1 MYHPNLN
8 EYKKLVKLG
17 NLIPVYREIL
27 ADTDTPVSAYMKM
40 LQSPILASSNDLWV
54 SSHDSFLLESL
65 SNNETWARYSFIG
78 LSPKKIIKSWDALV
92 EISQAG
98 HEPIIKHFDDPITA
112 LKQEL
117 SLYTPVAIEGLPPF
131 YGGLVGYIGYEN
143 VKYFERCPD
152 SNKSGVPIPDMCFL
166 LTDSL
171 LIFDHQRL
179 TIKIVVNTITAED
192 VNPEDAYNDA
202 IKKINQIEHCL
213 RHKNI
218 DYKTCTPISNNNGD
232 IAYSS
237 SFASKQDF
245 MDAVEKSKEYI
256 KAGDIFQV
264 VLSQRFNTQS
274 NIDPFNIYRA
284 LRIINPSPYMFYLN
298 LNDVKIVGASPEILV
313 RKRKDKVILRPIAG
327 TRKRGRNEDEDIS
340 LEKELLTD
348 PKELAEH
355 IMLVDL
361 GRNDLGRVARVGSIK
376 INKLKFI
383 ERYSHVMHIV
393 SDIEGTLEQG
403 LDAFDVLRACF
414 PAGTVTGAPK
424 VRAMEIINELEP
436 VKRGPYAGAV
446 GYFSFS
452 GDMDTCITIRTL
464 FVKDDQIYFQ
474 AGAGI
479 VADSIAEN
487 EFEETLNKARAVMR
501 AIKMA
506 KEELS

>member
-1 MYHPNLN
+1 MYYPKIE
-8 EYKKLVKLG
+8 EYIKLTKKG

-27 ADTDTPVSAYMKM
+27 ADTDTPVSAYLKT
-40 LQSPILASSNDLWV
+40 SDSSFIG
-54 SSHDSFLLESL
+54 HKQSFLLESL
-65 SNNETWARYSFIG
+65 LLNEKWARYSYIG
-78 LSPKKIIKSWDALV
+78 FSPIKTIKSWGDKV
-92 EISQAG
+92 EISQKG
-98 HEPIIKHFDDPITA
+98 SEPIIKIFKDPIDS

-117 SLYTPVAIEGLPPF
+117 STYSPVTVEGLPPF

-143 VKYFERCPD
+143 VKYFERVPD
-152 SNKSGVPIPDMCFL
+152 NNKPALDIPDMYFL
-166 LTDSL
+166 VTDTI
-171 LIFDHQRL
+171 LIFDHHRH
-179 TIKIVVNTITAED
+179 TIKIVANTHLTGGID
-192 VNPEDAYNDA
+192 PELAYNDA
-202 IKKINQIEHCL
+202 IKRIDQIVQSLQNNKITH
-213 RHKNI
+213 
-218 DYKTCTPISNNNGD
+218 KTCASINVNDGD
-232 IAYSS
+232 IKYSS
-237 SFASKQDF
+237 SFESKQGF

-264 VLSQRFNTQS
+264 VLSQRFNTECDVS
-274 NIDPFNIYRA
+274 PFNIYRA
-284 LRIINPSPYMFYLN
+284 LRIINPSPYMFYFN
-298 LNDVKIVGASPEILV
+298 LDDLKLVGASPEILA
-313 RKRKDKVILRPIAG
+313 RQREDKVIVRPIAG
-327 TRKRGRNEDEDIS
+327 TRKRGANESEDLA
-340 LEKELLTD
+340 LEKELLND

-361 GRNDLGRVARVGSIK
+361 GRNDLGRVAEVGSIK

-393 SDIEGTLEQG
+393 TDIEGTLQDG

-424 VRAMEIINELEP
+424 VRAMEIINEFEP

-464 FVKDDQIYFQ
+464 FVKDGQIYFQ

-487 EFEETLNKARAVMR
+487 EFDETLNKARAVMR

-506 KEELS
+506 RDELE

>member
-1 MYHPNLN
+1 MYYPNIN
-8 EYKKLVKLG
+8 EYKILAKKG

-27 ADTDTPVSAYMKM
+27 ADTDTPVSAYIKI
-40 LQSPILASSNDLWV
+40 QQTQ
-54 SSHDSFLLESL
+54 SFLLESL
-65 SNNETWARYSFIG
+65 SNDEKWARYSFIG
-78 LSPKKIIKSWDALV
+78 LKPKKIIKSWGESV
-92 EISQAG
+92 EITENGSS
-98 HEPIIKHFDDPITA
+98 PIIKHFDDPIAA

-117 SLYTPVAIEGLPPF
+117 SNYVPVTVEGLPPF

-152 SNKSGVPIPDMCFL
+152 NNKSGVAIPDMCFL
-166 LTDSL
+166 LTDTL
-171 LIFDHQRL
+171 LIFDHHKL
-179 TIKIVVNTITAED
+179 TIKIVVNTYVTDNI
-192 VNPEDAYNDA
+192 NIEDAYIEA
-202 IKKINQIEHCL
+202 LTKIDQIEHSL
-213 RHKNI
+213 KHNKIN
-218 DYKTCTPISNNNGD
+218 YKTCAAIKNNDGD

-237 SFASKQDF
+237 SFDTKQDF

-264 VLSQRFNTQS
+264 VLSQRFNTKS
-274 NIDPFNIYRA
+274 DVDPFNIYRA

-298 LNDVKIVGASPEILV
+298 LDDVKLVGASPEILV
-313 RKRKDKVILRPIAG
+313 RKRQDKVILRPIAG
-327 TRKRGRNEDEDIS
+327 TRKRGLNEEEDLS

-361 GRNDLGRVARVGSIK
+361 GRNDVGRVARAGSIL

-393 SDIEGTLEQG
+393 SDIEGTLQQG
-403 LDAFDVLRACF
+403 LDSFDVLRACF

-464 FVKDDQIYFQ
+464 FVKDGTIYFQ

-487 EFEETLNKARAVMR
+487 EFEETLNKARAIMR

-506 KEELS
+506 QEELCY